1 MVTPSVSLR
10 STASRAVEPALGQ
23 GMPRTMG
30 HSQVRRRQRAHR
42 GFAKKALAHPQEGAK
57 GITVSQIMAQAG
69 VPCARALNLY
79 PQGIHACLHLNL
91 AKRFLRSKKIFAK
104 SNSLSQA
111 GFPCASSQ
119 RSKFRKPLRSS
130 RLCSDARSSRAV
142 EPALGQGM
150 PRTMGHS
157 QVRKWSKP
165 HRGFAKKA
173 LAHPLPKKLA
183 IRLFWEPF
191 S

>member
-1 MVTPSVSLR
+1 MVLFLKSI
-10 STASRAVEPALGQ
+10 
-23 GMPRTMG
+23 
-30 HSQVRRRQRAHR
+30 
-42 GFAKKALAHPQEGAK
+42 AHPPLFVKYFAHMQNKNNGRQPPPVRIAT
-57 GITVSQIMAQAG
+57 I
-69 VPCARALNLY
+69 L
-79 PQGIHACLHLNL
+79 
-91 AKRFLRSKKIFAK
+91 LRGKIFPKKKDFREISSRLFVLAQK
-104 SNSLSQA
+104 VVNSNSLSQA

-130 RLCSDARSSRAV
+130 RLCPDARSSRAV

-173 LAHPLPKKLA
+173 LAQALAHPLPKKLA
-183 IRLFWEPF
+183 GAIFAGALFLNILLQAKPRF
-191 S
+191 CAAGPNLYPQGTYCS